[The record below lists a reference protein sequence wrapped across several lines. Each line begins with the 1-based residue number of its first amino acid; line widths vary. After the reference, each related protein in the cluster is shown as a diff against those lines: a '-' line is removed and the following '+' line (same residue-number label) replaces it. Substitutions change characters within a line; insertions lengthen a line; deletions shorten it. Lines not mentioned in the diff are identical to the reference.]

1 MEINN
6 QNQIKKGEYP
16 RLPWSTPALQVLSV
30 DHIRQ
35 QEEELLYYALANDDS
50 FRLLTGSLQQGG

>member
-6 QNQIKKGEYP
+6 QNQITKGDQP

-30 DHIRQ
+30 DQIKQ

-50 FRLLTGSLQQGG
+50 FRLLTGSIQN